1 MKSTKDY
8 IHNSLN
14 KIKAPKSLYEFAN
27 NVPYMVEIE
36 ETKSLRE
43 QSQSMNLPEKKLT
56 FPNFIKMASSAVAA
70 LALIVSSSLLFPI
83 TSHNGV
89 KKEAIK
95 EDKKVQIE
103 ASSEKQNPTVRSNE
117 ISDSTGYSLALHNS
131 TKEKK
136 TSPSYSQP
144 QLKQADKDQSFSM
157 IFRDFDGTFNNL
169 KRDMNFTIN
178 IPDPM
183 LLQYNLNG
191 LFQNQGERSF
201 IGPNVHQSIV
211 AETKSYKPNKQTKWE
226 NGNNIVTVEEVKIK
240 SGHTD
245 IVLSQKD
252 ESGKESI
259 SLLNTKIA
267 LFDLKGNIL
276 SQDYK
281 YPTLKDNGKFIVS
294 FPEINSLPDHFILR
308 MIKTED
314 SSKNIGQSIN
324 QYQFSNHDSYP
335 IDVSGT
341 EDQKITIQSIKE
353 TDSSVKVTFEI
364 MGSPST
370 QHPFLTI
377 QDEKGVFASLIQT
390 KKTSNSDQKLTIEQ
404 EYKKENNFSGEIF
417 LQLLIDKNNI
427 INDLLQTDVSL
438 TNN

>member
-14 KIKAPKSLYEFAN
+14 EIKAPESLYEFAN

-36 ETKSLRE
+36 DTKILSE
-43 QSQSMNLPEKKLT
+43 QSPSMNLQVKKPT
-56 FPNFIKMASSAVAA
+56 YPNFIKRASSAIAV
-70 LALIVSSSLLFPI
+70 LALIVSSSLLLPI
-83 TSHNGV
+83 TSLNGV

-95 EDKKVQIE
+95 EDKKVHIE
-103 ASSEKQNPTVRSNE
+103 TSSEKQNPTVRSNE
-117 ISDSTGYSLALHNS
+117 VSDSTGYSLSLHKS

-136 TSPSYSQP
+136 TSPFYSHL
-144 QLKQADKDQSFSM
+144 QLKQDDKEQNFSM
-157 IFRDFDGTFNNL
+157 SFKDLDGTLNNL
-169 KRDMNFTIN
+169 KRDMNFSLN
-178 IPDPM
+178 IPDPI
-183 LLQYNLNG
+183 LLQNNLNG

-201 IGPNVHQSIV
+201 IGPNVHQSLV
-211 AETKSYKPNKQTKWE
+211 TETKSYKPNKQTKWE
-226 NGNNIVTVEEVKIK
+226 NENNIVTVEEVNIK
-240 SGHTD
+240 SSHTD

-267 LFDLKGNIL
+267 LFDLKGNML

-281 YPTLKDNGKFIVS
+281 PPTLKDNGKFIVS

-308 MIKTED
+308 MIQTED

-341 EDQKITIQSIKE
+341 EEQKITIQSVNE

-364 MGSPST
+364 TGNPSM
-370 QHPFLTI
+370 QHQFITI
-377 QDEKGVFASLIQT
+377 QDEKGVFASPIQT
-390 KKTSNSDQKLTIEQ
+390 KKNIQK
-404 EYKKENNFSGEIF
+404 
-417 LQLLIDKNNI
+417 
-427 INDLLQTDVSL
+427 
-438 TNN
+438 